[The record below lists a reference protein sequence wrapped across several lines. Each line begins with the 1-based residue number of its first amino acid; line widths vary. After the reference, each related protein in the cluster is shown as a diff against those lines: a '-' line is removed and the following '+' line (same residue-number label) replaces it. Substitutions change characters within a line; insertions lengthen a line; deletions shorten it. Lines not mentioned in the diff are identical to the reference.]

1 MARNAAKNAAVTTAN
16 DPANYARNLIK
27 GISFKNCI
35 SKINETLIGNA
46 EDLDVA
52 IPMYNLLEYSKNY
65 RKATGS
71 LWNYYR
77 YEPTSDVKIN
87 HYLGSKSFE
96 FKSSTVGEVEDINKD
111 NQAKKNKI
119 KFIVPLKH
127 LSILWRSL

>member
-1 MARNAAKNAAVTTAN
+1 
-16 DPANYARNLIK
+16 
-27 GISFKNCI
+27 
-35 SKINETLIGNA
+35 
-46 EDLDVA
+46 
-52 IPMYNLLEYSKNY
+52 MYNLLEYSKNY

-127 LSILWRSL
+127 LSSLWRSLKMPLINCEIELILSFWMQQIFQM